1 MNNNKTKGRDFKEV
15 KDYKKKGKKKYWQ
28 AIAFARVKDFFWE
41 LIMLIYGNLT
51 YLNNWKISLDKII
64 KLTFRFLT
72 GCWFL

>member
-15 KDYKKKGKKKYWQ
+15 KDYKKKGKKKYCQ

-51 YLNNWKISLDKII
+51 YLKN
-64 KLTFRFLT
+64 
-72 GCWFL
+72 